1 MENRRDG
8 TVEQVAEQ
16 IGDLVECLFRD
27 AKVAGRR
34 VNAGGDEYSILESA
48 IQEFASWYAM
58 PWE

>member
-1 MENRRDG
+1 
-8 TVEQVAEQ
+8 VEQVAEQ